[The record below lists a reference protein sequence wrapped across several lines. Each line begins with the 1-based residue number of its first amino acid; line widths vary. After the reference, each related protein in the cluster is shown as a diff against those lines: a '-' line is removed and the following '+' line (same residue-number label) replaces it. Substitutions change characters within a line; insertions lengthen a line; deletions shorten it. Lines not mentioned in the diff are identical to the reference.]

1 MRDSSAR
8 LPANS
13 GPSQSRPVTR
23 VSSSDEPSD
32 ALRAFASEEAQA
44 TTHLVPVEAREA
56 RVSVQTASEHT
67 PGVTDTMPVVP
78 VAAPRDWRTAS
89 LVVVTLFALAQAGF
103 IAFWMLSGSAIA
115 APPDTGSVA
124 ITSEPA
130 GAAVA
135 IDGTPSGVTPLAVTL
150 ATGSHRIDVGEGP
163 QLRGHD
169 LSIVGGGVASLHF
182 GLAPVAAEAASATG
196 GGLQV
201 TTEPDGARV
210 FVDGEARG
218 VSPVTLTNLAVGDH
232 TVTVRGTTGEAINR
246 TVSIKAAAVSSL
258 VISMTGSAGVAS
270 GWLTVT
276 SAVPLQIMSR
286 GALVGTSDMPR
297 VMLPAGSHDLELV
310 NTALGYRTTHRVQVS
325 AGHTTSFTP
334 TLPNGTL
341 SINALP
347 WAEVWINGRR
357 VGETPIGNHS
367 IAIGTHEVVFR
378 HPDLGEQ
385 RRTVTIGASVPA
397 RLGIDMRKQ

>member
-1 MRDSSAR
+1 M
-8 LPANS
+8 
-13 GPSQSRPVTR
+13 TI
-23 VSSSDEPSD
+23 DEPSD
-32 ALRAFASEEAQA
+32 PLRAFASEEAQ
-44 TTHLVPVEAREA
+44 TTTNLVAVEARDGL
-56 RVSVQTASEHT
+56 VSVRSATEYT
-67 PGVTDTMPVVP
+67 PGVADRTPVVP
-78 VAAPRDWRTAS
+78 VAVARDWRTTS
-89 LVVVTLFALAQAGF
+89 LVVVTLVALGQAGF

-135 IDGTPSGVTPLAVTL
+135 IDGTPSGVTPLTVTL
-150 ATGSHRIDVGEGP
+150 GTGSHRIDVGEGP
-163 QLRGHD
+163 QRRGQD
-169 LSIVGGGVASLHF
+169 LSIVGGGAASLHF
-182 GLAPVAAEAASATG
+182 GLAPIAAEAASATG

-201 TTEPDGARV
+201 TTEPAGARV

-218 VSPVTLTNLAVGDH
+218 MSPLTLTNLAVGDH
-232 TVTVRGTTGEAINR
+232 AVSVRGTAGEAINR
-246 TVSIKAAAVSSL
+246 TVSIKGAAVSSL
-258 VISMTGSAGVAS
+258 FVSMTGSAGVAS

-286 GALVGTSDMPR
+286 GALVGTSDIPR
-297 VMLPAGSHDLELV
+297 VMLPAGSHELELV

-325 AGHTTSFTP
+325 AGQTTSVTP
-334 TLPNGTL
+334 TLPTGTL

-347 WAEVWINGRR
+347 WADVSINGRR
-357 VGETPIGNHS
+357 VGETPIGNYS

-385 RRTVTIGASVPA
+385 RRTVTVGASAAA

>member
-8 LPANS
+8 LQANGSPQPRSVTPA
-13 GPSQSRPVTR
+13 P
-23 VSSSDEPSD
+23 SSDESSD
-32 ALRAFASEEAQA
+32 ALRAFASEEAHA
-44 TTHLVPVEAREA
+44 TTHLVPVEARGA
-56 RVSVQTASEHT
+56 RVLVQAAPEHT
-67 PGVTDTMPVVP
+67 PGVTGSTPVAP

-89 LVVVTLFALAQAGF
+89 LVVVTLLALAQAGF
-103 IAFWMLSGSAIA
+103 IAFWIWSGSALA
-115 APPDTGSVA
+115 TPPDTGSAA

-135 IDGTPSGVTPLAVTL
+135 IDGKPSGVTPLTVTL

-163 QLRGHD
+163 QQRGLD

-182 GLAPVAAEAASATG
+182 GLAPVADAASATG

-201 TTEPDGARV
+201 TTEPAGARV
-210 FVDGEARG
+210 FVDGEPRG
-218 VSPVTLTNLAVGDH
+218 VSPLTLTNLAVGDH
-232 TVTVRGTTGEAINR
+232 TISVRGTTGEAINR
-246 TVSIKAAAVSSL
+246 TVSITAAAVSSL
-258 VISMTGSAGVAS
+258 FISMTAPAGVAS

-286 GALVGTSDMPR
+286 GTLVGTSDVPR

-310 NTALGYRTTHRVQVS
+310 NTALGYRAAHRVQVS
-325 AGHTTSFTP
+325 AGQTTSLTP

-357 VGETPIGNHS
+357 LGETPIGNHS

-385 RRTVTIGASVPA
+385 RRTVTIGASAPA

>member
-1 MRDSSAR
+1 M
-8 LPANS
+8 L
-13 GPSQSRPVTR
+13 V
-23 VSSSDEPSD
+23 
-32 ALRAFASEEAQA
+32 QA
-44 TTHLVPVEAREA
+44 AP
-56 RVSVQTASEHT
+56 EHT
-67 PGVTDTMPVVP
+67 PGGTGSTPVAP

-89 LVVVTLFALAQAGF
+89 LVVVTLLALAQAGF
-103 IAFWMLSGSAIA
+103 IAFWMRSGSALA
-115 APPDTGSVA
+115 TPPDTGSAA

-135 IDGTPSGVTPLAVTL
+135 IDGKPSGVTPLTVTL

-163 QLRGHD
+163 QQRGLD

-182 GLAPVAAEAASATG
+182 GLAPVADAASAT

-201 TTEPDGARV
+201 TTEPAGARV
-210 FVDGEARG
+210 FVDGEASG
-218 VSPVTLTNLAVGDH
+218 VSPLTLTNLAVGDH
-232 TVTVRGTTGEAINR
+232 TVSVRGTTGETINR
-246 TVSIKAAAVSSL
+246 TVSITAAAVSSL
-258 VISMTGSAGVAS
+258 FISMTAPAGVAS

-286 GALVGTSDMPR
+286 GTLVGTSDVPR

-310 NTALGYRTTHRVQVS
+310 NTALGYRAAHRVQVS
-325 AGHTTSFTP
+325 AGQTTSFTP

-357 VGETPIGNHS
+357 LGETPIGNHS

-385 RRTVTIGASVPA
+385 RRTVTIGASAPA
-397 RLGIDMRKQ
+397 RLGIDMRQQ